1 MIFCHVLPVHIT
13 KPKTRGTL
21 LRNQGERFTRL
32 VHGRIVA
39 KIDREALLQLIRLRR
54 FTEMLIILVQK
65 SIFKAHKA
73 YYTSTL
79 KYLQRLCFHDNFNSL
94 V

>member
-1 MIFCHVLPVHIT
+1 MIVCHVLPVHIT

-32 VHGRIVA
+32 IHGRIVA

-54 FTEMLIILVQK
+54 FTEM
-65 SIFKAHKA
+65 
-73 YYTSTL
+73 
-79 KYLQRLCFHDNFNSL
+79 
-94 V
+94 